1 VNEPHADAA
10 ACWESVP
17 VTRWSDPDG
26 GGAPGA
32 RHEPDN
38 DAIALETPVSL
49 SYNGLSHVVMMMTP
63 ANLEDFAL
71 GFSLSEGIVER
82 PGQIYDI
89 ATQAHAQGL
98 EIAITVGNERFQQ
111 LKDRRRNL
119 AGRTGCGLCGAES
132 LEQAVRPVPTVACD
146 TVIATTAIQRALA
159 RLDAWQPLQHATG
172 AAHGAAWCAGDGSI
186 VMAREDV
193 GRHNALDKLIGALAR
208 APQRRGEG
216 FALVSS
222 RASYEMVGKAAQA
235 NIGILAAVSAPTS
248 LAVRLAA
255 QAGITL
261 VAFARPGRLSVYSE
275 PRRLA

>member
-1 VNEPHADAA
+1 MNAPHEDAA

-17 VTRWSDPDG
+17 VTRWSDRDG

-32 RHEPDN
+32 RPEPDN

-89 ATQAHAQGL
+89 ATQAHAHGL

-132 LEQAVRPVPTVACD
+132 LDQAVRPVPAVACD
-146 TVIATTAIQRALA
+146 TVIATGAIQRALA
-159 RLDAWQPLQHATG
+159 LLDEWQPLQRATG
-172 AAHGAAWCAGDGSI
+172 AAHGAAWCAADGSI
-186 VMAREDV
+186 VLAREDV

-208 APQRRGEG
+208 GPETRGEG

-222 RASYEMVGKAAQA
+222 RASYEMVSKAAQA
-235 NIGILAAVSAPTS
+235 GIGILVAVSAPTA

-261 VAFARPGRLSVYSE
+261 VAFARAGRVSVYSE